1 MKRLN
6 FACGSRIH
14 PDWINID
21 FSPIDKR
28 VKKVNLLRTLPFADK
43 SFDVAYSSH
52 FLEHLAPQKALQIL
66 KEIKRILKPN
76 GIVRLV
82 VPDLENLASVYL
94 STLSRLVD
102 SSVDSKKR
110 DFNGGGGGRE
120 MPTQEFERLEF
131 EYDWLT
137 IEMFDQMV
145 RMRSGGEM
153 GECFHNIAVSR
164 DRIKADFIERRV
176 GERLIAPHTTTKP
189 SLQSKITLDK
199 LTNKILN
206 LYLKA
211 LYFLAPSSIRDEV
224 FIRTSIGERHKWA
237 YDRFSLHRLLTQAG
251 FSDIQI
257 MRYNHSQIPNFNAYL
272 LDINADG
279 SPYKGISSLYM
290 EARA

>member
-52 FLEHLAPQKALQIL
+52 FLEHLTPQKALQIL

-110 DFNGGGGGRE
+110 DFNGGGGE
-120 MPTQEFERLEF
+120 K
-131 EYDWLT
+131 
-137 IEMFDQMV
+137 
-145 RMRSGGEM
+145 
-153 GECFHNIAVSR
+153 C
-164 DRIKADFIERRV
+164 
-176 GERLIAPHTTTKP
+176 PHKNLKGL
-189 SLQSKITLDK
+189 SLSM
-199 LTNKILN
+199 
-206 LYLKA
+206 
-211 LYFLAPSSIRDEV
+211 
-224 FIRTSIGERHKWA
+224 IG
-237 YDRFSLHRLLTQAG
+237 
-251 FSDIQI
+251 
-257 MRYNHSQIPNFNAYL
+257 
-272 LDINADG
+272 
-279 SPYKGISSLYM
+279 
-290 EARA
+290 